1 MGLFE
6 KNWDDL
12 TGKSIILDDIEFTWD
27 EDEELPP
34 DEEAD
39 EEFDEGSADDSDEEP
54 QEGPQTQK
62 EENKA
67 APQSK

>member
-27 EDEELPP
+27 ENEELPP

-39 EEFDEGSADDSDEEP
+39 EELDEESSDVSGKEPRKLP
-54 QEGPQTQK
+54 QNRK